1 MNNILLDY
9 IKTCRDSGF
18 SDAEIVEQ
26 LIQVGWAKIEIEA
39 AIAGKRVIKKKVSK
53 FTFPKFNFPLFSKKV
68 SAEKQSSTSE
78 KTNEKKIKPFG
89 ILKGKFSGV
98 KLSKIKPNFAFIL
111 TPRSK
116 KQVLNTKKHESINEV
131 VTTAPENHQVVMGP
145 DGHKYYVYFYPVPA
159 QLEPNMPVTNPMQQ
173 VMQQPYYIPMP
184 GNMNSQM
191 PIYPYAPMPYPMYG
205 QAQFMQMGQQQYPQG
220 YPGFAPQQTELKN
233 SKFWHTFDIAKR
245 VTLIV
250 AVLFAVI
257 YVASYFLQLREDAA
271 KVNANEDEKT
281 IENMGILR
289 EKFEAYYQ
297 KNKKLPGTIKDI
309 DSKAEFSTNSQT
321 NQVYDYKIISS
332 SNFHICTVFNSGGDT
347 YTKGYVCQPYEVNS
361 MGMVAA
367 GLPINPADKAET
379 LPLTGDLKSYPGCS
393 NPKPLLSANP
403 KCDASDHTNCR
414 RPQDK
419 QEFGMSSVGLSNS
432 KDRIAQT
439 FKLPKN
445 AGATMITQFDPYI
458 IDFSSK
464 GTACMAIYETEFDNE
479 PLSGKV
485 LAEYSIDLKTLEKES
500 YNSLFIDP
508 LNLNPE
514 KTYSFV
520 FSLMKDDDSS
530 LTFGRGMELS
540 SYHDGN
546 AYYLKQSLEV
556 CTKNC
561 QPVEWINREDDLR
574 FKIRFY

>member
-18 SDAEIVEQ
+18 SDTDIAEQ
-26 LIQVGWAKIEIEA
+26 LIQVGWSKIEVDA
-39 AIAGKRVIKKKVSK
+39 AIAGKKVIRKKVSK
-53 FTFPKFNFPLFSKKV
+53 FSFPKIKFPSFKKKG
-68 SAEKQSSTSE
+68 SAESVGQQKA
-78 KTNEKKIKPFG
+78 KPLG
-89 ILKGKFSGV
+89 ILKGKFSGI
-98 KLSKIKPNFAFIL
+98 KLSKVRPSLAFMLKPRI
-111 TPRSK
+111 K
-116 KQVLNTKKHESINEV
+116 KQSAKASEQEMSDET
-131 VTTAPENHQVVMGP
+131 VTTAPENNQVVMGP

-159 QLEPNMPVTNPMQQ
+159 QLEPNIPVTNPMQQ
-173 VMQQPYYIPMP
+173 VMQQPMLQPYYIPMP
-184 GNMNSQM
+184 SNPNGQM
-191 PIYPYAPMPYPMYG
+191 PGYPYAPMPYPMYG
-205 QAQFMQMGQQQYPQG
+205 QAQFMQMGQQQFPVG
-220 YPGFAPQQTELKN
+220 YPGYLPQQPAPKT

-281 IENMGILR
+281 IENMGVLR

-297 KNKKLPGTIKDI
+297 KNKKLPSTIKDV

-332 SNFHICTVFNSGGDT
+332 TNFHICTVFNAGGDT
-347 YTKGYVCQPYEVNS
+347 YTKGYVCQPFEVNT
-361 MGMVAA
+361 MGMVSA
-367 GLPINPADKAET
+367 GLPINPAEKATT
-379 LPLTGDLKSYPGCS
+379 LPLTGELKSYPGCT
-393 NPKPLLSANP
+393 NPKPLLAANP

-414 RPQDK
+414 KPQDK

-439 FKLPKN
+439 FKLPQKT
-445 AGATMITQFDPYI
+445 GATMITQFDPFI
-458 IDFSSK
+458 TDFSAK

-485 LAEYSIDLKTLEKES
+485 LAEYLIDFKNLEKES

-508 LNLNPE
+508 LTLNPD

-520 FSLMKDDDSS
+520 FSLPKDDDSS

-540 SYHDGN
+540 SYKDGN
-546 AYYLKQSLEV
+546 AFYLKQSLEE

-561 QPVEWINREDDLR
+561 QPVEWINREDDLK